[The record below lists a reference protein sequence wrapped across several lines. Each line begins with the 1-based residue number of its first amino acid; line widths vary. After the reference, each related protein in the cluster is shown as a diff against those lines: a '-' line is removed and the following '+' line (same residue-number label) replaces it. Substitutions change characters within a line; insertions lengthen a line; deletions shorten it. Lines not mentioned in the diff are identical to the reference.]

1 MTMARRIAI
10 IQGRAD
16 PAGDRFYLA
25 LADAHRAGAE
35 GTGRELKRIE
45 VAKLD
50 LLVLRGPTG

>member
-10 IQGRAD
+10 IQGRPD
-16 PAGDRFYLA
+16 PAGDRFCHA
-25 LADAHRAGAE
+25 LADAYGAGGEA
-35 GTGRELKRIE
+35 TGRELKRID